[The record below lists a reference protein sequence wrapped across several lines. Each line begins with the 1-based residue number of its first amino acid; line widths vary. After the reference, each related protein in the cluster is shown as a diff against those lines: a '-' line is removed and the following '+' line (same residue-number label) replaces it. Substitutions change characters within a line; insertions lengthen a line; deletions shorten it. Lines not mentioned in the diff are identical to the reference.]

1 VTALDGLTY
10 RLFYSASLSGS
21 LLGLFIQAIYSE
33 LLYSSF
39 CLYIWGQLPVK
50 FIKQFILFYAAHT
63 ITHITVITIPSPVRD
78 AVINAA
84 VSKGERAACLGTVT
98 SGRDNV
104 TVPNYRAYCDVVVDV
119 SKHSNIMYS
128 SN

>member
-1 VTALDGLTY
+1 MTALDGLTY

-50 FIKQFILFYAAHT
+50 FIKQFILFYATHT
-63 ITHITVITIPSPVRD
+63 ITHITEITIPSPVRD

-84 VSKGERAACLGTVT
+84 VSKGERAACLGTVRT
-98 SGRDNV
+98 IVGDRDIV
-104 TVPNYRAYCDVVVDV
+104 TVRCHGPET
-119 SKHSNIMYS
+119 SQ
-128 SN
+128 